1 MAASAVPADPAQAVI
16 SGPIAQLLEA
26 NFGILNDVGAA
37 AGCCWVLLVCTFLLP
52 AVVAG
57 PSQGAVWGQ
66 PAGLPGT
73 HLPLPLPPASLH
85 PLLLPPQFRSNM
97 ADFRVHENTALLVAF
112 RDNILAII
120 NQMEGMGGVMAQMPQ
135 LPVR

>member
-1 MAASAVPADPAQAVI
+1 MAAAAVPADPAQAVI

-26 NFGILNDVGAA
+26 NFGILNDVGAGMLCLLAVLPLYCRASRRVACMCRPRRRPRRA
-37 AGCCWVLLVCTFLLP
+37 AAL
-52 AVVAG
+52 A
-57 PSQGAVWGQ
+57 Q
-66 PAGLPGT
+66 PASAP
-73 HLPLPLPPASLH
+73 PLSLSSSPL
-85 PLLLPPQFRSNM
+85 QFRSNM

-120 NQMEGMGGVMAQMPQ
+120 NQMESMGGVMAQMPQ